1 MTLWHSWHSSNHSN
15 ILATNQLQQECQSA
29 TMPQSKTILVK
40 FQLSKNA
47 PIIRLLLG
55 DYYVI
60 IRILLGY

>member
-29 TMPQSKTILVK
+29 KVPQSKTILVK

-55 DYYVI
+55 DY
-60 IRILLGY
+60 